1 MSYLNPLRLHFAGQF
16 QASISTVNNVSGN
29 FNPDNFKTPADKQ
42 KRWTNESNFG
52 GFSTFGDAAWRL
64 IGCNITSAFMPGGLP
79 SSDPILSM
87 IVADSD
93 SKVTAKL
100 VDLDSEQQ
108 LVSEIWGLQVRI
120 ADGNGKTLLLGD
132 FEPAAFMDIWGRSQG
147 GSSDAGAGAQ
157 WQSVLKNL
165 VWADVSEYP
174 FLKALRAEAA
184 DGLLSIKF
192 NVDAYS
198 MTSTD
203 LGYLRGRIT
212 GTIGPASKDEPHQFV
227 RGHQLAAVYPPTG
240 GFPVPTQNL
249 NWCVASVDE
258 TAGKVYLDLGNAI
271 PTTGAAN
278 DLANIGDLTL
288 QTADGSLVLGTLP
301 AITYAGSAWYGRT
314 AGVVEFPIKGSL
326 TADQIQTLRTSP
338 LCITGTDPKGNP
350 TGVAEAT
357 DGRFVRADKFV
368 YRLNP
373 LPEEPDNSVSVPIF
387 ATQFGAP
394 LKGVPV
400 SAYFYNDQLQP
411 QGSLFYNV
419 GDEISVGT
427 PASAVTFPDT
437 TPNTDANGKTF
448 LLITGSDPGNPRGPI
463 DGQVYGIG
471 LNLPGQPQVP
481 ASQWQFISLLVW
493 DTFTPDDPITWWGS
507 MQPIFQQYANLYP
520 IMSRFL
526 DMGDYNQVSQP
537 HPAHMLYLAFS
548 LDVANPNSMPVTRDL
563 SWAKR
568 QAILKWLKGP
578 NPNATPPPPPLEG
591 TKPAPAPRAAAPAS
605 ALSAAAPALSA
616 AAPAS
621 APAAAAPAGPP
632 KGGKTLALARRH
644 SVLRAQQ

>member
-16 QASISTVNNVSGN
+16 QASISTVNNTPSN
-29 FNPDNFKTPADKQ
+29 FDNATFTPANLDPYGPDGQ
-42 KRWTNESNFG
+42 GNQHFGWGPG
-52 GFSTFGDAAWRL
+52 GFSPNGDGAWRL
-64 IGCNITSAFMPGGLP
+64 IDCNITSAFMPGGLP
-79 SSDPILSM
+79 STDPILSM
-87 IVADSD
+87 FIADSD
-93 SKVTAKL
+93 SKVSAKL

-120 ADGNGKTLLLGD
+120 ADGNGNTLLRGD

-165 VWADVSEYP
+165 EWADVSEYP

-192 NVDAYS
+192 NADAYS
-198 MTSTD
+198 MSHTA

-212 GTIGPASKDEPHQFV
+212 GTIGPASADEPHQFV
-227 RGHQLAAVYPPTG
+227 RGHQLAAVYPPTQ

-278 DLANIGDLTL
+278 DLANVGDLTL
-288 QTADGSLVLGTLP
+288 QTADGSLVLGTVP

-314 AGVVEFPIKGSL
+314 AGVVEFPIQGSL
-326 TADQIQTLRTSP
+326 TADQIKTLRTSP
-338 LCITGTDPKGNP
+338 LCITGTDPSGNP
-350 TGVAEAT
+350 SSVSEAT
-357 DGRFVRADKFV
+357 DGRFVRADRFV

-373 LPEEPDNSVSVPIF
+373 LPDEPDNTVTAPIY

-400 SAYFYNDQLQP
+400 SAYFYDDQLQA
-411 QGSLFYNV
+411 QGEV
-419 GDEISVGT
+419 
-427 PASAVTFPDT
+427 FPDAT
-437 TPNTDANGKTF
+437 TPPGISFPTATAETDANGKTF
-448 LLITGSDPGNPRGPI
+448 LPITGSDLGNPRGPI
-463 DGQVYGIG
+463 DGFIFGIA

-481 ASQWQFISLLVW
+481 ASLWHFISVLVW
-493 DTFTPDDPITWWGS
+493 DAFTPDAPITWWGS
-507 MQPIFQQYANLYP
+507 IQPIFQQYANLYP
-520 IMSRFL
+520 IMRRFL
-526 DMGDYNQVSQP
+526 DLGDYDQVSQH
-537 HPAHMLYLAFS
+537 HPAHMLHLAFG

-568 QAILKWLKGP
+568 QAILTWLKGP
-578 NPNATPPPPPLEG
+578 NPSANPPPPPLEG
-591 TKPAPAPRAAAPAS
+591 TKPAPASALAAAS
-605 ALSAAAPALSA
+605 
-616 AAPAS
+616 PAS

-632 KGGKTLALARRH
+632 KGGKTHAMARRL
-644 SVLRAQQ
+644 SIVRGQK